1 MQQYKFAIEAE
12 SKLNCQL
19 LTFVTF
25 TVERVVGTVV
35 PKGVTLNRNRQ
46 RELHSFILHYIVIIA
61 TELGRGQSCHQRP
74 YYRSLRI
81 PEQSRE
87 GWPGK
92 DIPPCGCVCYL
103 HRGIVSS
110 RCAIITY
117 I

>member
-1 MQQYKFAIEAE
+1 MQQYKFAIETE

-87 GWPGK
+87 GWPPTGEGY
-92 DIPPCGCVCYL
+92 PSVWVCVICTEELYRL
-103 HRGIVSS
+103 VVQS
-110 RCAIITY
+110 
-117 I
+117 